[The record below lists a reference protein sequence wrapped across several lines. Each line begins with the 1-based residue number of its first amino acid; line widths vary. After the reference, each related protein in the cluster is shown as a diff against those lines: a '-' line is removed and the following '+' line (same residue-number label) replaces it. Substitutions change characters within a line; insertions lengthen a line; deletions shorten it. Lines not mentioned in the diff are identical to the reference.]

1 MSGFR
6 PASSLYRETK
16 APARASD
23 GYSEHSLCPYNEDG
37 VCSISRAAVEQGFRK
52 SLISC
57 STTIPR
63 TCEIYL
69 KTQRGQTL
77 EDIYG
82 GTRK

>member
-1 MSGFR
+1 MSGFKR
-6 PASSLYRETK
+6 ADSLYGETRPK
-16 APARASD
+16 AKSWD
-23 GYSEHSLCPYNEDG
+23 GYSEHSLCEYNENG

-69 KTQRGQTL
+69 KIQRGLTL